1 MLGEDNKFNVVAEFI
16 SAYWIASADEV
27 SLAMT
32 EGVVIASPDLSG
44 RGNLREL
51 EGEDKPRHYTIVI
64 AST

>member
-32 EGVVIASPDLSG
+32 EGALSP
-44 RGNLREL
+44 
-51 EGEDKPRHYTIVI
+51 PRLYLAILGILTKENWLL
-64 AST
+64 

>member
-32 EGVVIASPDLSG
+32 GGVVIAS
-44 RGNLREL
+44 
-51 EGEDKPRHYTIVI
+51 T
-64 AST
+64 